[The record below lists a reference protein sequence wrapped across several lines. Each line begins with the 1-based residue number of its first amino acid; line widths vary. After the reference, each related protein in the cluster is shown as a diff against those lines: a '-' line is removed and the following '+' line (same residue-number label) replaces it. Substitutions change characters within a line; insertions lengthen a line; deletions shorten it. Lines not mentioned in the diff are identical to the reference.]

1 MKLTFVVALVVF
13 SIPFAAETGGKSE
26 VFSAK
31 DVKAKLVTMVPQ
43 AKTPTGST
51 GMLGD
56 YKTHS
61 IRLVSR
67 TTSGGAEVHNHFDDV
82 IMVIEGTAIII
93 TGGSVV
99 NSHDEAD
106 GEVRGESVKG
116 GESQAVSVGDV
127 IHIPA
132 GTPHQTV
139 VPAGTQYSAMVVKV
153 REQ

>member
-1 MKLTFVVALVVF
+1 MKLTWVVALVVF
-13 SIPFAAETGGKSE
+13 LLPLAAQTGGKSE

-31 DVKAKLVTMVPQ
+31 DVKAKLATMAPQ

-51 GMLGD
+51 AMLGD

-61 IRLVSR
+61 IRLVAR

-82 IMVIEGTAIII
+82 IVVTEGSATII

-99 NSHDEAD
+99 NPHDEAD
-106 GEVRGESVKG
+106 GEIRGQSVKDG
-116 GESQAVSVGDV
+116 QSQAVSVGDV

-139 VPAGTQYSAMVVKV
+139 VPAGKEYSAMVVKV

>member
-1 MKLTFVVALVVF
+1 MKLTFVIALVVF
-13 SIPFAAETGGKSE
+13 SLSLAAQTGGKSE

-31 DVKAKLVTMVPQ
+31 DIKARLSSMSPQ

-51 GMLGD
+51 AMLGD

-82 IMVIEGTAIII
+82 IMVTEGNAAII

-99 NSHDEAD
+99 NPHDEAD
-106 GEVRGESVKG
+106 GEVRGESVKDG
-116 GESQAVSVGDV
+116 QSQAVSVGDV

>member
-1 MKLTFVVALVVF
+1 MKLTFVVALVAL
-13 SIPFAAETGGKSE
+13 SLPLAAQTGGKSE

-31 DVKAKLVTMVPQ
+31 DVKTKLATMAPQ

-51 GMLGD
+51 AMLGD

-82 IMVIEGTAIII
+82 IIVTEGTATVIS
-93 TGGSVV
+93 GGSVV
-99 NSHDEAD
+99 NPHNEAD
-106 GEVRGESVKG
+106 GEVRGESVKDG
-116 GESQAVSVGDV
+116 QSQDVSVGDV

-153 REQ
+153 REP